1 MALTVVIT
9 AFYLLY
15 HPAARRN
22 GSNNVRIRQ
31 MSPNQINDYLTQ
43 LPSIPQE
50 IATATLLVKLKQIKG
65 NVISLLEVTV
75 TKMIWITKV
84 YLT

>member
-1 MALTVVIT
+1 
-9 AFYLLY
+9 
-15 HPAARRN
+15 
-22 GSNNVRIRQ
+22 